1 MNSERNIVTETKAD
15 SLNSYHLQSVLKN
28 STLRPEKDKT
38 LNFTAI
44 LTKKL
49 AKLIN
54 KNRKQL

>member
-15 SLNSYHLQSVLKN
+15 SLNSYHLQS
-28 STLRPEKDKT
+28 
-38 LNFTAI
+38 AI

-54 KNRKQL
+54 KNRKQLWPVLHWSDTHEILRK